1 MTTWI
6 EIKKIHPDAILPK
19 YAHKGDSGMDLYSI
33 IDHTLKPFER
43 IAVPTGLELAIPE
56 GYEGQVRPKSGL
68 ALRYGL
74 TMPNSPG
81 TIDSGYRG
89 ELKVLVINLDP
100 KKDYQI
106 KKGEKIAQISF
117 SRVEEVIIR
126 EVSELDETERGKGG
140 FGSTGK

>member
-89 ELKVLVINLDP
+89 EIMVGIINLGE
-100 KKDYQI
+100 KDYILEKGHKVAQMVI
-106 KKGEKIAQISF
+106 QKKEIVSI
-117 SRVEEVIIR
+117 EEVK
-126 EVSELDETERGKGG
+126 ELSKSHRGENG
-140 FGSTGK
+140 FGSSGK